1 MLICPGTTTTTTE
14 AITITCSMTMRNIEL
29 LISKFEDTK
38 GPATTI
44 KITTT
49 KATANATE
57 TVDWPN
63 SNATVTH

>member
-1 MLICPGTTTTTTE
+1 
-14 AITITCSMTMRNIEL
+14 MTMRNIEL